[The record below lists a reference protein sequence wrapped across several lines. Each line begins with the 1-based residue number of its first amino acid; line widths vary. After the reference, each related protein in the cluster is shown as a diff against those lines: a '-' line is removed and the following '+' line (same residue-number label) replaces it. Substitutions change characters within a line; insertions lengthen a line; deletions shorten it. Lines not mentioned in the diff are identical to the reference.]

1 MNDNAY
7 SNNDIQI
14 MDTLWVILSPA
25 AVERCVSI
33 MPRSLAFV
41 SCQLLFPS
49 AGKPVQVRKQ
59 QRTTFPLAAA
69 VYIAH
74 WGFLAAFAMVG
85 MHVQVATRLLSTCPP
100 LYWFAAQLCYRR
112 RRYAQ
117 LIWLYFLGYAAL
129 GYVLFPQFLPWT

>member
-1 MNDNAY
+1 MTY
-7 SNNDIQI
+7 KI

-25 AVERCVSI
+25 AVERCVSFTF
-33 MPRSLAFV
+33 SSV
-41 SCQLLFPS
+41 SCQLLFSS
-49 AGKPVQVRKQ
+49 AGKPVQMRQQ
-59 QRTTFPLAAA
+59 QRTTFPLAVA